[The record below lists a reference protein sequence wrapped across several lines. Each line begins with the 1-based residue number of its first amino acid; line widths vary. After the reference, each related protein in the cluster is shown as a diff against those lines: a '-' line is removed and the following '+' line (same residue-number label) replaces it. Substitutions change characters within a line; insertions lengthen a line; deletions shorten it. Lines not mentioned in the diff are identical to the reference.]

1 MRELHKTYAEAARF
15 GVKGW
20 RIVSHLEQLQ
30 RYGGCPGMVTC
41 PQPIHKYHSPSDLA
55 FINLKFSPSVQYGH
69 RIGFGIFNLVG
80 SDGILLRGRSFAEFP
95 PALLAPLRESR
106 IAPPD
111 RIVGTSAHPAVAGNR
126 TRIPLRHAIDSMVRF
141 STLQNSEAQ
150 APKGSTL

>member
-69 RIGFGIFNLVG
+69 RIGFGIFNLLGQRRHLAAWQIV
-80 SDGILLRGRSFAEFP
+80 RGV
-95 PALLAPLRESR
+95 PA
-106 IAPPD
+106 
-111 RIVGTSAHPAVAGNR
+111 SASSPSQG
-126 TRIPLRHAIDSMVRF
+126 
-141 STLQNSEAQ
+141 
-150 APKGSTL
+150 K